1 MNDDELITA
10 VRETVVGAQMRVPAD
25 QIVSRSRAIRAR
37 RRMTGAAGLL
47 AVVAGAAVAVTA
59 LVPSSHPAG
68 HQDTARLAAW
78 TVTKQ
83 ADGSIDVT
91 VRQWRDPARLQA
103 TLRAD
108 GVPAVVTPPPNPAC
122 RPYPAGRGLLGRV
135 ARFHTPALRPA
146 SRIVLVI
153 HPSALPG
160 GAGLSIAIAPAMHQ
174 PPPGMKRAPRAV
186 PPVPIG
192 LVHASQHCTGS

>member
-10 VRETVVGAQMRVPAD
+10 VKETVADAHMQVPVER
-25 QIVSRSRAIRAR
+25 IVRRSRAIRNR
-37 RRMTGAAGLL
+37 RRITGAAGLL
-47 AVVAGAAVAVTA
+47 AVLAGAALAVTT
-59 LVPSSHPAG
+59 LVSSGQPG
-68 HQDTARLAAW
+68 RHQNPVQLADW

-91 VRQWRDPARLQA
+91 VRQWRDPSRLQA

-122 RPYPAGRGLLGRV
+122 RPYHASRRLLSAI
-135 ARFHTPALRPA
+135 ARFRTPALSPA
-146 SRIVLVI
+146 DRIVLVI
-153 HPSALPG
+153 HPSALPP
-160 GAGLSIAIAPAMHQ
+160 GAGLSIAIAPAKHQ
-174 PPPGMKRAPRAV
+174 PPPGMKRVPRAV

-192 LVHASQHCTGS
+192 LVHASRQCTGS